1 MLAVNYLTAAEYPV
15 RGSGCVR
22 EKQVEREIERYIKSG
37 LSLRQSGGWVGG
49 YRNDKTKYRTT
60 NRSPVRIK

>member
-1 MLAVNYLTAAEYPV
+1 VCE
-15 RGSGCVR
+15 R